1 MDGIVMVD
9 MRQKGEG
16 RADEEG
22 LSTRRC
28 TRQRS
33 RSHFGRIGGP
43 IDVAGTVVFLASLA
57 TAACGQ

>member
-1 MDGIVMVD
+1 MDGILTVN
-9 MRQKGEG
+9 MRKKGDG

-33 RSHFGRIGGP
+33 RSHFGRIGP

-57 TAACGQ
+57 AVACGQ